1 VTAVDA
7 IFTFTG
13 QPSVACG
20 DLETAGENGQIPIDN
35 CAFLPQL
42 VSVCE
47 CDVAPTPAPVSAPT
61 PAPVSAPTPAPVS
74 APTSAGS
81 MVTSSAWG
89 MILIL
94 GMFA

>member
-1 VTAVDA
+1 MTAVDA

-61 PAPVSAPTPAPVS
+61 
-74 APTSAGS
+74 SAGS
-81 MVTSSAWG
+81 MVTSSACG

>member
-1 VTAVDA
+1 MTAVDA

-42 VSVCE
+42 VNVCE
-47 CDVAPTPAPVSAPT
+47 CDVAPT

>member
-1 VTAVDA
+1 MTAVDA

-61 PAPVSAPTPAPVS
+61 PAPVSAPT
-74 APTSAGS
+74 SAGS

>member
-1 VTAVDA
+1 MTAVDA

-61 PAPVSAPTPAPVS
+61 PAPVSAPT
-74 APTSAGS
+74 SAGS
-81 MVTSSAWG
+81 MVTSSACG

>member
-1 VTAVDA
+1 MTAVDA

-42 VSVCE
+42 VDVCE
-47 CDVAPTPAPVSAPT
+47 CDVAPT